1 MAIPVLWLIGPSGVG
16 KSSVGWAVYTRLY
29 RTGDLTGY
37 VDLDQVGLCYPQPQD
52 DPNNH
57 RVKAAGLAAMLQV
70 YRGFGA
76 TRLVVCG
83 GAEHADL
90 APLYLERLP
99 DTDSVIVRLRA
110 DSATLRERIFAR
122 GRGHGPAL
130 PGGFV
135 GLPDETLEEMAREAA
150 DEADALDRCDFAH
163 ACIDTDGR
171 TVAELADEVLTLFP

>member
-1 MAIPVLWLIGPSGVG
+1 MLWLIGPSGVG

-29 RTGDLTGY
+29 RTGELTGY
-37 VDLDQVGLCYPQPQD
+37 VDLDQVGLCYPQPAD

-70 YRGFGA
+70 YRDFGA

-90 APLYLERLP
+90 VPRYVERLP
-99 DTDSVIVRLRA
+99 DTAAVIVRLRA

-122 GRGHGPAL
+122 GRGRGPAL
-130 PGGFV
+130 PGAFV
-135 GLPDETLEEMAREAA
+135 GLAEQTLEDMAREAA
-150 DEADALDRCDFAH
+150 DEADALDRCDFAQ
-163 ACIDTDGR
+163 ACVDTEGR
-171 TVAELADEVLTLFP
+171 TVEEVADEVLSHLP